1 MSSLMDKLQK
11 ELEQLGK
18 NAQEALE
25 EGKTRVRVLRL
36 ERQRDNAA
44 RDLGLLTWRK
54 ERGGDVDPR
63 RLESLLYRLDDLDA
77 EIIRAKDEIA
87 GEDREAAA
95 AAASPPVE
103 PMNEAPPPPPA
114 D

>member
-1 MSSLMDKLQK
+1 MSSLMDRLQK

-18 NAQEALE
+18 NAQVALV

-54 ERGGDVDPR
+54 ERGGEVDAR
-63 RLESLLYRLDDLDA
+63 RIESLLFRLDDLDVEITRARTEMAGSPEPA
-77 EIIRAKDEIA
+77 EPAEP
-87 GEDREAAA
+87 AAD
-95 AAASPPVE
+95 
-103 PMNEAPPPPPA
+103 APPPPPPA
-114 D
+114 PPTW

>member
-1 MSSLMDKLQK
+1 MSSLMDRLQR

-44 RDLGLLTWRK
+44 RDLGMLTWRK
-54 ERGGDVDPR
+54 ERGGEVDAR
-63 RLESLLYRLDDLDA
+63 RIESLLFRLDDLDA
-77 EIIRAKDEIA
+77 EIARARDEMA
-87 GEDREAAA
+87 GASEA
-95 AAASPPVE
+95 
-103 PMNEAPPPPPA
+103 EATPTQPPPPA
-114 D
+114 PPTW

>member
-1 MSSLMDKLQK
+1 MSSLMDRLQK

-44 RDLGLLTWRK
+44 RDLGMLAWRK
-54 ERGGDVDPR
+54 ERGGEVDAR
-63 RLESLLYRLDDLDA
+63 RIESLLFRLDDLDA
-77 EIIRAKDEIA
+77 EIARAKAEA
-87 GEDREAAA
+87 SGTAEAAA
-95 AAASPPVE
+95 EVT
-103 PMNEAPPPPPA
+103 PPPPA
-114 D
+114 SW

>member
-1 MSSLMDKLQK
+1 VSSLMDRLQR

-44 RDLGLLTWRK
+44 RDLGMLTWRK
-54 ERGGDVDPR
+54 ERGGEVDAR
-63 RLESLLYRLDDLDA
+63 RIESLLFRLDDLDA
-77 EIIRAKDEIA
+77 EIARAKA
-87 GEDREAAA
+87 EASGTVE
-95 AAASPPVE
+95 ASADVPT
-103 PMNEAPPPPPA
+103 PPPA
-114 D
+114 SW

>member
-1 MSSLMDKLQK
+1 MDRLQK

-44 RDLGLLTWRK
+44 RDLGVLTWRK
-54 ERGGDVDPR
+54 ERGGEVDAR
-63 RLESLLYRLDDLDA
+63 RLESLLFRLDDLDA
-77 EIIRAKDEIA
+77 EIARAKAEA
-87 GEDREAAA
+87 GSTAEPAAEVPT
-95 AAASPPVE
+95 PP
-103 PMNEAPPPPPA
+103 APPA
-114 D
+114 SW

>member
-1 MSSLMDKLQK
+1 MSSLMDRLQK

-44 RDLGLLTWRK
+44 RDLGMLTWRK
-54 ERGGDVDPR
+54 ERGGEVDAR
-63 RLESLLYRLDDLDA
+63 RIESLLFRLDDLDA
-77 EIIRAKDEIA
+77 EIARAKAEA
-87 GEDREAAA
+87 GSTA
-95 AAASPPVE
+95 E
-103 PMNEAPPPPPA
+103 PTADVTPPPPPA
-114 D
+114 SW

>member
-1 MSSLMDKLQK
+1 MSSLMDRLQR

-44 RDLGLLTWRK
+44 RDLGMLAWRK
-54 ERGGDVDPR
+54 ERGGEVDAR
-63 RLESLLYRLDDLDA
+63 RIESLLFRLDDLDA
-77 EIIRAKDEIA
+77 EIARARDEMA
-87 GEDREAAA
+87 R
-95 AAASPPVE
+95 SPEGTSADPE
-103 PMNEAPPPPPA
+103 PAPPTPPPTW
-114 D
+114 

>member
-1 MSSLMDKLQK
+1 MDRLQR

-44 RDLGLLTWRK
+44 RDLGMLTWRK
-54 ERGGDVDPR
+54 ERGGEVDAR
-63 RLESLLYRLDDLDA
+63 RIESLLFRLDDLDA
-77 EIIRAKDEIA
+77 EIARARDEMA
-87 GEDREAAA
+87 GASEA
-95 AAASPPVE
+95 
-103 PMNEAPPPPPA
+103 EATPTEPPPPA
-114 D
+114 PPTW

>member
-1 MSSLMDKLQK
+1 MSSLMDRLQK

-44 RDLGLLTWRK
+44 RDLGMLTWRK
-54 ERGGDVDPR
+54 ERGGEVDAR
-63 RLESLLYRLDDLDA
+63 RIESLLFRLDDLDA
-77 EIIRAKDEIA
+77 EIARAKAE
-87 GEDREAAA
+87 G
-95 AAASPPVE
+95 SGTVE
-103 PMNEAPPPPPA
+103 PAADVTPPPPPA
-114 D
+114 SW